1 MSEAHSMSSLL
12 VASGC
17 DLGDEREVL
26 RTLRAA
32 DYVEQSTSIA
42 GSIASLVALVLFIS
56 TAAMWS
62 AILCGARSARP
73 IGEKLCFSFQ
83 QSNNRPAE

>member
-1 MSEAHSMSSLL
+1 MSEALLHSMSSLL

-32 DYVEQSTSIA
+32 DYVPSIA
-42 GSIASLVALVLFIS
+42 GSVASLVAITLFIS
-56 TAAMWS
+56 AAAMWS
-62 AILCGARSARP
+62 AILCGA
-73 IGEKLCFSFQ
+73 
-83 QSNNRPAE
+83 